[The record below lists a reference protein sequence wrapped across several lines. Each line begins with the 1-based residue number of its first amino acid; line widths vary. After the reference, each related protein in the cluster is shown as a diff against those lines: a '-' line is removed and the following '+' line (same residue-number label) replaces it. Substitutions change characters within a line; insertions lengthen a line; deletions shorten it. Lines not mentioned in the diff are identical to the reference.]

1 MLSACFFSEED
12 NKGKDKEIE
21 GWVALSLPQNIF

>member
-12 NKGKDKEIE
+12 KGKDKEIE